1 MSQNTKTIEEKM
13 IELDTLVTWFD
24 SDDFSLEKALETYK
38 KAEALSTEIEKELD
52 EYKNEIVV
60 LKKKFDQD

>member
-38 KAEALSTEIEKELD
+38 KAEALATEIEKELD